1 MEEGMS
7 TQPLN
12 NQAAAKPDTAI
23 DWKVV
28 ARFVIIGLLI
38 PMIPILVAGRL
49 DWWQAWVY
57 VVLSVLPALGSRLIL
72 LRRNPDLIA
81 ERARFTQAEG
91 IKGWD
96 RSIVVWIAIVGPL
109 IGMVVAGLDKRYAW
123 SPEVALW
130 LQLVAIAIFL
140 LGYVLALWAM
150 LANPFFSSVVR
161 IQKDRGQNVIST
173 GPYRFLRHPSY
184 SGAMVSWVVTPVILG
199 TLWVLVPV
207 ALVIAL
213 YVVRTALEDRT
224 LQAELPG
231 YRDYAQRVRYRLL
244 PGVW

>member
-1 MEEGMS
+1 MN
-7 TQPLN
+7 TQPSN
-12 NQAAAKPDTAI
+12 NLAATKTNTPI

-28 ARFVIIGLLI
+28 VRFGIVGLLV
-38 PMIPILVAGRL
+38 PMIPILLAGRL
-49 DWWQAWVY
+49 DWWQAWMY
-57 VVLSVLPALGSRLIL
+57 VVLSVLPAVGSRVMLF
-72 LRRNPDLIA
+72 RRNPDLIA

-91 IKGWD
+91 IKRWD
-96 RSIVVWIAIVGPL
+96 KAIVMLIAIVGPL
-109 IGMVVAGLDKRYAW
+109 IVMVVAGLDKRYSW
-123 SPEVALW
+123 SLEVALW
-130 LQLVAIAIFL
+130 PQLIAILIFV

-161 IQKDRGQNVIST
+161 IQKDRGQTVVSA
-173 GPYRFLRHPSY
+173 GPYRFIRHPSY
-184 SGAMVSWVVTPVILG
+184 SGAMVGWVVTPVMLG
-199 TLWVLVPV
+199 TLWALVPV

-231 YRDYAQRVRYRLL
+231 YREYAQRVRYRLL